1 MAHEY
6 TTPVS
11 DGGDAAL
18 VVMQATAEVAEA
30 AHALGRPA
38 IFVQQPGGPVEELL
52 DDHALLHSLDFTDDT
67 FADFVGRVLQPLAPR
82 AVVTLDESARAS
94 ADRANEILGVPRTT
108 ADEIRARLRAAVGEL
123 PGREAGQGTP
133 EEVKP

>member
-1 MAHEY
+1 MAHEH
-6 TTPVS
+6 TPPVS

-18 VVMQATAEVAEA
+18 VVVQATTEVAEA

-38 IFVQQPGGPVEELL
+38 IFLQQPGGPVEELL
-52 DDHALLHSLDFTDDT
+52 DDQALLYSLDFTDHV
-67 FADFVGRVLQPLAPR
+67 FEEFVERVLEPHSPR

-94 ADRANEILGVPRTT
+94 VDRANDVLGVPRTT
-108 ADEIRARLRAAVGEL
+108 ADEIGGRLRAAVREL
-123 PGREAGQGTP
+123 REREFGQGTP